1 MGGAAKAFVVAV
13 VLAIAGGTGYRLY
26 ADQRKKEE
34 RHAVAALV
42 GDTTVHL
49 RRALVTTPPPNLVAQ
64 LDVNLKSLSAP
75 RDPQLADA
83 AGVYIHG
90 AREIVRRRGETE
102 RLAREAAMSRR
113 ALLMHM
119 GAVSSRDAY
128 WIRVASDLKKRV
140 ERDHYE
146 LDTSLKALARILDTL
161 PESQKQLAPHID
173 AKLMLDEAERRKA
186 RERAEETAKRAA
198 QELDKI
204 RNIGPSRY

>member
-1 MGGAAKAFVVAV
+1 MGGAAKAMLAVV
-13 VLAIAGGTGYRLY
+13 VLAIAGGTAYRLY
-26 ADQRKKEE
+26 AEQRNKEQQ
-34 RHAVAALV
+34 HAVAALV

-49 RRALVTTPPPNLVAQ
+49 RRALVAAPPPDLVAQ
-64 LDVNLKSLSAP
+64 LDVNLRSLSAP
-75 RDPQLADA
+75 RHPQLADA

-173 AKLMLDEAERRKA
+173 ASLMLDEAERRKA

-198 QELDKI
+198 QELDRI

>member
-1 MGGAAKAFVVAV
+1 MGGVAKAVVLAV

-34 RHAVAALV
+34 QHAVAALV

-49 RRALVTTPPPNLVAQ
+49 RRALAATPPPELVGQ
-64 LDVNLKSLSAP
+64 LDVKLRSLSAP
-75 RDPQLADA
+75 RDQQLADA

-90 AREIVRRRGETE
+90 AREIVRRRGESE

-140 ERDHYE
+140 ERDHFE
-146 LDTSLKALARILDTL
+146 LETSLKALTHILDTL
-161 PESQKQLAPHID
+161 PDSQKQLAPHID
-173 AKLMLDEAERRKA
+173 ASLMLDEAERRKA
-186 RERAEETAKRAA
+186 RERAEAVARQAA
-198 QELDKI
+198 AELEKI
-204 RNIGPSRY
+204 RHIGPSRY